1 MSSRTTSERRRTR
14 FWSAPSGTSTPLPPS
29 DAATRP
35 GRCSRTCS
43 PAATVTACSPST
55 SIRGPGSSG
64 VTSCRPTAWSASSA
78 RRSGC
83 RGGGIRHSER
93 GTRKWER
100 GTSEPVPRSAFRLP
114 RSPKVSGPLQ
124 RQRHPVGPPEPVL
137 RGVLAATR
145 PPAQIDDVVLLRH
158 SARRLIGAA
167 VEREPAVARA
177 GGEVA
182 PPVAAH
188 AFDRQPLERWPPVRG
203 IPLLPR
209 SDQRRNESARL
220 QELPP
225 EARGDRAALLGSREA
240 EIQRGRGRQGGPV
253 RHALSG
259 TPAHVVEE
267 PGGGIVR
274 GVEQGATA
282 VLRCPGKLPRD
293 LRVPCPA
300 PECPQRGDRALG
312 MIEQTVE
319 I

>member
-43 PAATVTACSPST
+43 PAATATACSPST

-64 VTSCRPTAWSASSA
+64 ATSYRPTAWSASSA

-83 RGGGIRHSER
+83 RGGGIRRFDTLGDE
-93 GTRKWER
+93 
-100 GTSEPVPRSAFRLP
+100 
-114 RSPKVSGPLQ
+114 

-137 RGVLAATR
+137 RRVLAAAR
-145 PPAQIDDVVLLRH
+145 PPAQVDDVVLLRH

-209 SDQRRNESARL
+209 GDQRRDESARL

-225 EARGDRAALLGSREA
+225 EARGDRASLLGSRES
-240 EIQRGRGRQGGPV
+240 EIQRGRGRQG
-253 RHALSG
+253 
-259 TPAHVVEE
+259 
-267 PGGGIVR
+267 
-274 GVEQGATA
+274 
-282 VLRCPGKLPRD
+282 
-293 LRVPCPA
+293 
-300 PECPQRGDRALG
+300 
-312 MIEQTVE
+312 
-319 I
+319 